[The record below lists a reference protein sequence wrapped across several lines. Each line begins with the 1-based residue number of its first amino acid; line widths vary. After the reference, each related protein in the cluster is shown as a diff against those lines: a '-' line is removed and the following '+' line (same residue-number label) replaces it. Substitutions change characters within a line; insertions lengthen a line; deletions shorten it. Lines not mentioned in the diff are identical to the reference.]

1 MNVLKQ
7 CIRNKKFLLSA
18 VILVPLLFV
27 ALFGNFLIS
36 HDPLEIHYTQTLDAP
51 SAEYPMGT
59 DEYGRCIACRLIVG
73 LQPTMIVAF
82 GGTVIAMVAGS
93 LLGLL
98 AGYIK
103 DAWGNAIMRV
113 VDIILCFPSILL
125 AMLVVGF
132 WGSGMLNL
140 VIVVG
145 ILYTPHFCRIAY
157 SSTRKLRRVEYVESQ
172 QLLGAST
179 FRILVKTLAQH
190 CLLPDYP
197 VQPDRVQRHP
207 AGERAEL
214 PGAGRGAAQPLLG
227 TDDRRRPGLYRHQRA
242 VHVLALPV
250 PVPDH
255 FVHQPDGRRPA
266 GRAGSQAEEEL
277 LRHPNQGFC
286 GRPGRLSE

>member
-145 ILYTPHFCRIAY
+145 ILYTP
-157 SSTRKLRRVEYVESQ
+157 
-172 QLLGAST
+172 LLGAST
-179 FRILVKTLAQH
+179 FRILVKTLLPNIVSSLIIQFSLTVSSGILLESGLSFLGLGVEPPNPSWGQMIGDARGYIATNGQYMFWPSLFL
-190 CLLPDYP
+190 CLTILSTNLMGDALR
-197 VQPDRVQRHP
+197 D
-207 AGERAEL
+207 
-214 PGAGRGAAQPLLG
+214 
-227 TDDRRRPGLYRHQRA
+227 
-242 VHVLALPV
+242 VLDPKLKKS
-250 PVPDH
+250 
-255 FVHQPDGRRPA
+255 F
-266 GRAGSQAEEEL
+266 
-277 LRHPNQGFC
+277 
-286 GRPGRLSE
+286 

>member
-103 DAWGNAIMRV
+103 DAWGNVIMRV

-179 FRILVKTLAQH
+179 FRILVKTLLPNIVSSLIIQFSLTVSSGILLESGLSFLGLGVEPPNPSWGQMIGDARGHIATNGQYMFWPSLFL
-190 CLLPDYP
+190 CLTILSTNLMGDALR
-197 VQPDRVQRHP
+197 D
-207 AGERAEL
+207 
-214 PGAGRGAAQPLLG
+214 
-227 TDDRRRPGLYRHQRA
+227 
-242 VHVLALPV
+242 VLDPKLKKS
-250 PVPDH
+250 
-255 FVHQPDGRRPA
+255 F
-266 GRAGSQAEEEL
+266 
-277 LRHPNQGFC
+277 
-286 GRPGRLSE
+286 

>member
-103 DAWGNAIMRV
+103 DAWGNDIMRV
-113 VDIILCFPSILL
+113 VEIILCFPSFLL

-179 FRILVKTLAQH
+179 FRILVKTLLPNIVSSLIIQFSLTVSSGILLESGLSFLGLGVEPPNPSWGQMIGDARGYIATNGQYMFWPSLFL
-190 CLLPDYP
+190 CLTILSTNLMGDALR
-197 VQPDRVQRHP
+197 D
-207 AGERAEL
+207 
-214 PGAGRGAAQPLLG
+214 
-227 TDDRRRPGLYRHQRA
+227 
-242 VHVLALPV
+242 VLDPKLKKS
-250 PVPDH
+250 
-255 FVHQPDGRRPA
+255 F
-266 GRAGSQAEEEL
+266 
-277 LRHPNQGFC
+277 
-286 GRPGRLSE
+286 

>member
-179 FRILVKTLAQH
+179 FRILVKTLLPNIVSSLIIQFSLTVSSGILLESGLSFLGLGVEPPNPSWGQMIGDARGHIATNGQYMFWPSLFL
-190 CLLPDYP
+190 CLTILSTNLMGDALR
-197 VQPDRVQRHP
+197 D
-207 AGERAEL
+207 
-214 PGAGRGAAQPLLG
+214 
-227 TDDRRRPGLYRHQRA
+227 
-242 VHVLALPV
+242 VLDPKLKKS
-250 PVPDH
+250 
-255 FVHQPDGRRPA
+255 F
-266 GRAGSQAEEEL
+266 
-277 LRHPNQGFC
+277 
-286 GRPGRLSE
+286 

>member
-93 LLGLL
+93 LLGRL

-179 FRILVKTLAQH
+179 FRILVKTLLPNIVSSLIIQFSLTVSSGILLESGLSFLGLGVEPPNPSWGQMIGDARGYIATNGQYMFWPSLFL
-190 CLLPDYP
+190 CLTILSTNLMGDALR
-197 VQPDRVQRHP
+197 D
-207 AGERAEL
+207 
-214 PGAGRGAAQPLLG
+214 
-227 TDDRRRPGLYRHQRA
+227 
-242 VHVLALPV
+242 VLDPKLKKS
-250 PVPDH
+250 
-255 FVHQPDGRRPA
+255 F
-266 GRAGSQAEEEL
+266 
-277 LRHPNQGFC
+277 
-286 GRPGRLSE
+286 

>member
-132 WGSGMLNL
+132 WGSGMFNL

-179 FRILVKTLAQH
+179 FHILVKTLLPNIVSSLIIQFSLTVSSGILLESGLSFLGLGVEPPNPSWGQMIGDARAYIATNGQYMFWPSLFL
-190 CLLPDYP
+190 CLTILSTNLMGDALR
-197 VQPDRVQRHP
+197 D
-207 AGERAEL
+207 
-214 PGAGRGAAQPLLG
+214 
-227 TDDRRRPGLYRHQRA
+227 
-242 VHVLALPV
+242 VLDPKLKKS
-250 PVPDH
+250 
-255 FVHQPDGRRPA
+255 F
-266 GRAGSQAEEEL
+266 
-277 LRHPNQGFC
+277 
-286 GRPGRLSE
+286 

>member
-18 VILVPLLFV
+18 IILVPLLFV

-36 HDPLEIHYTQTLDAP
+36 HDPLEIHYTQTLEAP

-132 WGSGMLNL
+132 WGSGMFNL

-179 FRILVKTLAQH
+179 FHILVKTLLPNIVSSLIIQFSLTVSSGILLESGLSFLGLGVEPPNPSWGQMIGDARTYIATNGQYMFWPSLFL
-190 CLLPDYP
+190 CLTILSTNLMGDALR
-197 VQPDRVQRHP
+197 D
-207 AGERAEL
+207 
-214 PGAGRGAAQPLLG
+214 
-227 TDDRRRPGLYRHQRA
+227 
-242 VHVLALPV
+242 VLDPKLKKS
-250 PVPDH
+250 
-255 FVHQPDGRRPA
+255 F
-266 GRAGSQAEEEL
+266 
-277 LRHPNQGFC
+277 
-286 GRPGRLSE
+286 